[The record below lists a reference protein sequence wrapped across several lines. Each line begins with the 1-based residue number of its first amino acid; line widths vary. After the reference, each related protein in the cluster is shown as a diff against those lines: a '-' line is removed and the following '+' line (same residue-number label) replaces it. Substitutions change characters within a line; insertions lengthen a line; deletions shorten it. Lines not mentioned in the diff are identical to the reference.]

1 MYLQWE
7 FDWLDTIQS
16 WRTPVLDKVMIVIS
30 SLGNAGIIWIIIC
43 VIFILIKEYREDGV
57 LMMSSLLT
65 DLVLCNVVLKKMIA
79 RQRPCWLNETVQLLV
94 NNPKDYSFPSG
105 HTMAS
110 FAVAPIIYRANKKWG
125 IAAYILAGLI
135 GFSRM
140 YLYVHFPTDVFG
152 GAVCGLGV
160 AVLILYL
167 GKKKS

>member
-1 MYLQWE
+1 
-7 FDWLDTIQS
+7 
-16 WRTPVLDKVMIVIS
+16 
-30 SLGNAGIIWIIIC
+30 
-43 VIFILIKEYREDGV
+43 
-57 LMMSSLLT
+57 MMSSLLT

-140 YLYVHFPTDVFG
+140 YLYVHYPSDVLG
-152 GAVCGLGV
+152 GMLIGCLCGVVSVFLV
-160 AVLILYL
+160 KD
-167 GKKKS
+167 KKFSIKKQSNQVDSASS